1 MKLKL
6 LNCDRCRVSDLSP
19 LTGTCLTSLAIHNTQ
34 VSDLSPLQ
42 GMSLTTLHLEGSAV
56 TDLSPLKEMPLEN
69 LSCDF
74 DASRDAKILRAI
86 KTLKTINEMPADRFW
101 KEVDGK

>member
-1 MKLKL
+1 MDLAL
-6 LNCDRCRVSDLSP
+6 VS
-19 LTGTCLTSLAIHNTQ
+19 
-34 VSDLSPLQ
+34 
-42 GMSLTTLHLEGSAV
+42 
-56 TDLSPLKEMPLEN
+56 

>member
-74 DASRDAKILRAI
+74 DASRDAGAEAPEAERRINRAS
-86 KTLKTINEMPADRFW
+86 RSSHR
-101 KEVDGK
+101 DGP